1 MATVDFFTGFTYKW
15 AQTGNTFAWDDAQY
29 KLGWATVG
37 DTPPTVEQFNRV
49 HQVADEKSNWLYGQL
64 ASAAAAKGI
73 TLSAGDLDSLKD
85 ILEAF
90 TPAASEG
97 VAGIAEIATQ
107 AEVTT
112 GTDDARII
120 TPLKLATAIP
130 AASTTAVGR
139 LRLATAAEAQAF
151 SNNTV
156 GISPAS
162 LAFAFQAANQSL
174 VANGYQKLPGGLIVQ
189 WGTAASAVSTTTS
202 VPFPISFPTNALA
215 VVVCGLNVN
224 GNYQAYVTLNSF
236 TTAGAQVNCFNAP
249 GGSPPVLSNA
259 VNGVNVRFIAIGN

>member
-90 TPAASEG
+90 TPAASET

-139 LRLATAAEAQAF
+139 LRIATTAEAQAGALD
-151 SNNTV
+151 TV
-156 GISPAS
+156 AITPLKLVQSYAVGQV
-162 LAFAFQAANQSL
+162 LAANINQR
-174 VANGYQKLPGGLIVQ
+174 LPSGLILKAGLYQSSVPSS
-189 WGTAASAVSTTTS
+189 AAFPTPFPNACIAVVGAESAVTPGAPDFIVVQFASISASGFNPQFRTQAG
-202 VPFPISFPTNALA
+202 VFPSAAT
-215 VVVCGLNVN
+215 
-224 GNYQAYVTLNSF
+224 
-236 TTAGAQVNCFNAP
+236 
-249 GGSPPVLSNA
+249 
-259 VNGVNVRFIAIGN
+259 VRYFAIGY